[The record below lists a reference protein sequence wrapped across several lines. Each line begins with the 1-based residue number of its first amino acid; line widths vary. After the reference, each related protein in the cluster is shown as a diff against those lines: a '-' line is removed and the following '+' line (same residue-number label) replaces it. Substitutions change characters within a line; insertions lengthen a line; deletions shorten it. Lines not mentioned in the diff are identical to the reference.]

1 MITVIGS
8 LNMDLVIKAERA
20 PQAGETLIADSFQEI
35 PGGKGANQAVAAAR
49 EGAQTFMAGRVGQD
63 AFGQSLLQSLAQD
76 PIDITYIEKVPGLST
91 GIASITVDQA
101 GQNRILVVS
110 GANGSLEASDIQAL
124 RPLIARSHVLLLQLE
139 IPMEAVEEALILAR
153 EEAVFSIL
161 NPAPALALPPSFYH
175 LVNLMTPNESELAQ
189 LSGLPV
195 SSREQVDQAGRQL
208 LERGLENLV
217 ITLGQD
223 GALAMNLQGK
233 LHFPAY
239 RVRVEDSTA
248 AGDCFNGV
256 LAAGIDRLIQ
266 ARADGPKTFIHSL
279 EDLAPIIDRASR
291 AAALSV
297 TRPGAQPSL
306 PWAQEV
312 DDFDSWYEK
321 QGL

>member
-1 MITVIGS
+1 MTGV
-8 LNMDLVIKAERA
+8 
-20 PQAGETLIADSFQEI
+20 
-35 PGGKGANQAVAAAR
+35 
-49 EGAQTFMAGRVGQD
+49 QTC
-63 AFGQSLLQSLAQD
+63 
-76 PIDITYIEKVPGLST
+76 
-91 GIASITVDQA
+91 
-101 GQNRILVVS
+101 
-110 GANGSLEASDIQAL
+110 
-124 RPLIARSHVLLLQLE
+124 
-139 IPMEAVEEALILAR
+139 
-153 EEAVFSIL
+153 
-161 NPAPALALPPSFYH
+161 ALPIY
-175 LVNLMTPNESELAQ
+175 
-189 LSGLPV
+189 
-195 SSREQVDQAGRQL
+195 QAGRQL

-266 ARADGPKTFIHSL
+266 ARADGPKAFVPSL
-279 EDLAPIIDRASR
+279 EDLAPVIDRASR

>member
-101 GQNRILVVS
+101 GQNRIRVVS

-266 ARADGPKTFIHSL
+266 ARADGPKAFVPSL

-306 PWAQEV
+306 PWTQEV